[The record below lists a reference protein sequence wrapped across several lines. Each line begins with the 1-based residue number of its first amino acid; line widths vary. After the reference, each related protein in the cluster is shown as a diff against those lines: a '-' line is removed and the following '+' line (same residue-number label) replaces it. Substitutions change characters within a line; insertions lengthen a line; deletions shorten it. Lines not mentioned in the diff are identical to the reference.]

1 MPNGSNVSAG
11 PPSPKRT
18 RRKIFI
24 NEISILRRDGLRKY
38 IRVHRSLRR
47 FNRSVQEMARAEGY
61 DY

>member
-1 MPNGSNVSAG
+1 MNNVSAG
-11 PPSPKRT
+11 PPTPKRT
-18 RRKIFI
+18 RRQIFV

-47 FNRSVQEMARAEGY
+47 FHRSVRAMEAAEGY